1 MKKAI
6 LFVAVSAFLGF
17 MALGSVASADSTVP
31 LSNFTSNAA
40 SGKMSVGQTV
50 MQFGAGARVNANAVN
65 LASGAGNQWGNSNTG
80 AGGGDYQFGSSQTE
94 HSWKAARTIEEAQVR
109 GLVSGD
115 CNGDN
120 SDGAYRSQMNQ
131 NRKGFMKENLV
142 SNANCE
148 INHATMNQ
156 SVK

>member
-1 MKKAI
+1 MKKVI
-6 LFVAVSAFLGF
+6 LFVVVSAFLSF
-17 MALGSVASADSTVP
+17 MALGSVATADDVIPGTYVQHD
-31 LSNFTSNAA
+31 A
-40 SGKMSVGQTV
+40 SVMGVGQTV
-50 MQFGAGARVNANAVN
+50 MQFGASARILTNAVN
-65 LASGAGNQWGNSNTG
+65 LASGAGSARANSNTG

-94 HSWKAARTIEEAQVR
+94 QSWKAARTIEEAQVR
-109 GLVSGD
+109 GLVPGD